1 MPRFTVLFSSL
12 LAIVLASAPVGVA
25 FGAGKAASQRA
36 TAAKKTVVAKK
47 APKLDAKAKRHAHM
61 LEKKGVSAK
70 ANPQRIIGTIRA
82 SKGYHTRL
90 DAVRQN
96 DGESSVFT
104 SPSSTAGLQLASSKA
119 LIVNQ
124 ETGETIYAK
133 STNTPTPIA
142 SITKLMTAMVM
153 LDMHLPMDELLTVS
167 DADVDTLKN
176 TTSRLK
182 IGTTLTRK
190 EMLQLALMSSENRAA
205 FAIARTTAVG
215 IPAFVAAMNRKALE
229 LGMTHTR
236 FADPTG
242 LNSENVSTAEDLVK
256 MVKAAYQ
263 YDEIRA
269 DSTSHSRDV
278 AVAGQRQS
286 TEFRNTNILVRN
298 GGWDIG
304 LSKTG
309 YISEAGRCLVM
320 QAQIAQQPLIIVLLD
335 SYGKYSR
342 IGDAQRIRKWIESAN
357 EGNKRRMS

>member
-1 MPRFTVLFSSL
+1 MPRFTLLLSYLFAFSL
-12 LAIVLASAPVGVA
+12 VA
-25 FGAGKAASQRA
+25 VPAEAVHAAQ
-36 TAAKKTVVAKK
+36 KTVVKKTAKH
-47 APKLDAKAKRHAHM
+47 KAKVKANIRAVG
-61 LEKKGVSAK
+61 KKKVSTK
-70 ANPQRIIGTIRA
+70 ANPQRIIKTIRS
-82 SKGYHTRL
+82 SKAYHTRL

-96 DGESSVFT
+96 DADTSVFAN
-104 SPSSTAGLQLASSKA
+104 PNSTVGLQLASSKA

-124 ETGETIYAK
+124 ETGETLYAK

-153 LDMHLPMDELLTVS
+153 LDMHLPMDELVTVS

-176 TTSRLK
+176 TTSRLRV
-182 IGTTLTRK
+182 GTTLTRK

-205 FAIARTTAVG
+205 FAVARTTAIG
-215 IPAFVAAMNRKALE
+215 IPAFVAAMNRKAAE
-229 LGMTHTR
+229 LGMTHTH

-269 DSTSHSRDV
+269 DSTSHSHDV
-278 AVAGQRQS
+278 PVAGVRQAV
-286 TEFRNTNILVRN
+286 EFRNTNILVRN
-298 GGWDIG
+298 GEWDIG

-320 QAQIAQQPLIIVLLD
+320 QAQIASQPLIIVLLD

-342 IGDAQRIRKWIESAN
+342 IGDAQRIRKWIQSVN
-357 EGNKRRMS
+357 ENSKRRLG

>member
-1 MPRFTVLFSSL
+1 MPRFTSL
-12 LAIVLASAPVGVA
+12 LGCLLTFVLASAPVGVA
-25 FGAGKAASQRA
+25 VGAEKSGSPRAAV
-36 TAAKKTVVAKK
+36 AKKAVVAKK
-47 APKLDAKAKRHAHM
+47 KIKRSVKAKGNVRVIG
-61 LEKKGVSAK
+61 KKNVSAK
-70 ANPQRIIGTIRA
+70 ANPQRIIRTIRS
-82 SKGYHTRL
+82 SKAYHTRL

-96 DGESSVFT
+96 DAETSVFAGPT
-104 SPSSTAGLQLASSKA
+104 STAGLQLASSKA

-124 ETGETIYAK
+124 ETGETLYAK

-153 LDMHLPMDELLTVS
+153 LDQHLPMDELLTVS

-176 TTSRLK
+176 TTSRLRV
-182 IGTTLTRK
+182 GTTLTRK

-205 FAIARTTAVG
+205 SVIARTTPLG
-215 IPAFVAAMNRKALE
+215 LGAFVAAMNRKAVE
-229 LGMTHTR
+229 LGMAHTR

-269 DSTSHSRDV
+269 DSTSRSREV
-278 AVAGQRQS
+278 PVVGQRQA

-298 GGWDIG
+298 GEWDIG

-320 QAQIAQQPLIIVLLD
+320 QAKIASQPLIIVLLD

-342 IGDAQRIRKWIESAN
+342 IGDAQRIRKWIESVN
-357 EGNKRRMS
+357 EGSKRRA